1 MSCLR
6 LATPT
11 LSNTRDRWVL
21 TGLQLEPVGADDAER
36 AARMWRHGEGL
47 SLADRLCPALADR
60 VDEPVLTADLA
71 WGPRAGFARFVDRRT
86 FPGAAA
92 SPGFEVITT
101 PSSAHQTDPR
111 GTVPPP
117 ESPATARLSVRGV
130 KHLTSDHVDSP
141 VDLGHS
147 QVAPHRVELIGD
159 TLIVRHQEAER
170 VRRELDRLYRELLA
184 GSAMFSMPP
193 LVREHFAR
201 FGIPVRLVRMNS
213 TKDEPDIPGH
223 ERSFWS
229 VALPIDEG
237 GRNIFKMLL
246 AVADL
251 DQEKPFLRVIDFAI
265 RPDPEN
271 PTARMASMNVSVLN
285 RK

>member
-1 MSCLR
+1 MSMGIDKKWIPAGVV
-6 LATPT
+6 LAIG
-11 LSNTRDRWVL
+11 LVL
-21 TGLQLEPVGADDAER
+21 
-36 AARMWRHGEGL
+36 AAG
-47 SLADRLCPALADR
+47 
-60 VDEPVLTADLA
+60 
-71 WGPRAGFARFVDRRT
+71 WGWY
-86 FPGAAA
+86 
-92 SPGFEVITT
+92 
-101 PSSAHQTDPR
+101 R
-111 GTVPPP
+111 GTVGP
-117 ESPATARLSVRGV
+117 
-130 KHLTSDHVDSP
+130 
-141 VDLGHS
+141 LGE
-147 QVAPHRVELIGD
+147 QEQEALRDAEDFAGRIENAQRTITEIKAND
-159 TLIVRHQEAER
+159 EEAER

-201 FGIPVRLVRMNS
+201 FGIPIRLVRMNS